1 MLKKLTTCLIL
12 ISGFA
17 IQAQDLHFSQF
28 NRSYLNLNPAL
39 AGSFKGNFRLNGN
52 FRNQW
57 SAISEP
63 FQTISF
69 AADAKSPIKS
79 IPNLHLGLVI
89 SNDVAGVGD
98 LQSSQF
104 LLNFAYTQK
113 LSTDSSL
120 TLKLGVQ
127 TGLNSR
133 SINYEAFRFDQQ
145 FESGRFDPQLGTGE
159 AFGNDNINRLAL
171 NSGLSLEY
179 LQNQRH
185 KAEAG
190 IAFFNLNQADQ
201 SFEGETE
208 PLDIRSTLFLKAEH
222 EITEKIDLLPSVLF
236 STQGEFSEIVF
247 GANMRYYLSDNNYYK
262 RRLYAGLWLRPGD
275 ALIPSLG
282 FDYDQWHFGASY
294 DINISSLD
302 VATNQ
307 RGGLELSVTYI
318 ISTYKAVFRNYKRC
332 PKFL

>member
-1 MLKKLTTCLIL
+1 MLKKTLICML
-12 ISGFA
+12 MMSAFIA
-17 IQAQDLHFSQF
+17 HAQDLHFSQF

-39 AGSFKGNFRLNGN
+39 AGSFNGDFRLNGN

-69 AADAKSPIKS
+69 AADAKSPIKL
-79 IPNLHLGLVI
+79 IPNLQLGLVI

-98 LQSSQF
+98 LQSSHF
-104 LLNFAYTQK
+104 LLNLAYIQK
-113 LSTDSSL
+113 LNADSSL
-120 TLKLGVQ
+120 SLKMGVQ
-127 TGLNSR
+127 SGLNSR
-133 SINYEAFRFDQQ
+133 SINYDAFRFDQQ
-145 FESGRFDPQLGTGE
+145 YQAGRFDPQLNTGE
-159 AFGNDNINRLAL
+159 DFGNNSINRLAL
-171 NSGLSLEY
+171 NSGISLEFF
-179 LQNQRH
+179 QDQRH

-190 IAFFNLNQADQ
+190 IALFNLNQADQ
-201 SFEGETE
+201 SFEGEAE
-208 PLDIRSTLFLKAEH
+208 PLDIRSTIFVKAEH
-222 EITEKIDLLPSVLF
+222 EISEKLDLIPSVLF
-236 STQGEFSEIVF
+236 STQGEFSESVF
-247 GANMRYYLSDNNYYK
+247 GANVRYYFSDNNYYK

-275 ALIPSLG
+275 ALIPAVG

-318 ISTYKAVFRNYKRC
+318 ISTYKAVFRNYQRC